1 MSAFTFNT
9 APSIV
14 VGPGA
19 VARLGEAVP
28 MMAEAAMRQTRLL
41 LGRCRK
47 SLSA

>member
-1 MSAFTFNT
+1 MSAITFNT
-9 APSIV
+9 APSI
-14 VGPGA
+14 

-28 MMAEAAMRQTRLL
+28 MLAEAAMRQTRLL